1 VGSVIEL
8 FIAPIVGSDNYY
20 LVIARGDEI
29 LLTHRGNASEEAA
42 REYGKAW
49 VAGHEVSN
57 QDYAQLRAY
66 GRKA

>member
-1 VGSVIEL
+1 MIEL
-8 FIAPIVGSDNYY
+8 FIAPIAGSDKYY

-49 VAGHEVSN
+49 VERNAPTNS
-57 QDYAQLRAY
+57 DYAQLRAY